1 MKGVSLPCAVIV
13 DGIARKVWKKRLNFR
28 EFLFHALR

>member
-1 MKGVSLPCAVIV
+1 MRLSPVPI
-13 DGIARKVWKKRLNFR
+13 GIGMEVCGEIATLNFR